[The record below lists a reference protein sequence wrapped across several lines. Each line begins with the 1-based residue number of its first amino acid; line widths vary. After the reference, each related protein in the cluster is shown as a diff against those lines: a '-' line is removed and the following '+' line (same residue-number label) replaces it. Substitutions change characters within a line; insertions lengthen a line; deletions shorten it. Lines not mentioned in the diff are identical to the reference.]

1 MFDTIWA
8 FLTDPA
14 NREILAWIGG
24 GIVVAAG
31 GIWAVIKFFAKKPDR
46 RSVIADRG
54 SVAIGGDAR
63 NSPINVAPRTPGKR

>member
-1 MFDTIWA
+1 MFDTTWA

-14 NREILAWIGG
+14 NREVLAWIGG
-24 GIVVAAG
+24 GTVVVAG
-31 GIWAVIKFFAKKPDR
+31 GIWAVIKFFAKRPDR

-63 NSPINVAPRTPGKR
+63 SSPINVDTRTTGKR